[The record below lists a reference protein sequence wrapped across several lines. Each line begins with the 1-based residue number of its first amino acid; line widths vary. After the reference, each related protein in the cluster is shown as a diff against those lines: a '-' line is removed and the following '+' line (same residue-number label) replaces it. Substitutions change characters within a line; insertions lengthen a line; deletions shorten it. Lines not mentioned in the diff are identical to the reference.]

1 MTSDEL
7 SSDPVRRALLK
18 AIEQAP
24 QKTNLKQLSLDLG
37 YNHAYLHQFIHRGS
51 PRVLPEHTR
60 HALAKLLNI
69 PDRILRH
76 ASALS
81 KPNAR
86 AIPLSPEP
94 NFIEIGYLDHHSQH
108 RFADQSWGVPSSFFS
123 HIADVQAIKL
133 IALEERDHVSNVFM
147 INTNDRSPLQAGE
160 FALDMKRS
168 IRIRHIEQI
177 SPEEDRLHITGVD
190 GHDYASAL
198 SQQSILGRVIF
209 KGALFIGTEGVMT

>member
-60 HALAKLLNI
+60 HALAKTLNI

-76 ASALS
+76 ASVLP
-81 KPNAR
+81 KPNAHATTPSSETR
-86 AIPLSPEP
+86 
-94 NFIEIGYLDHHSQH
+94 FVEIGYLDHRSQH
-108 RFADQSWGVPSSFFS
+108 RFADQSWVVPSGFLNHLS
-123 HIADVQAIKL
+123 DLKAIKL
-133 IALEERDHVSNVFM
+133 IAIEERDRANTIVM
-147 INTNDRSPLQAGE
+147 INTNDRSPLQAGA
-160 FALDMKRS
+160 FALDMERS

-190 GHDYASAL
+190 GHYYASTL
-198 SQQSILGRVIF
+198 NQQSILGRVIF
-209 KGALFIGTEGVMT
+209 KGSLFIGSEGMMT